1 LPIDG
6 KGTSDWAYAWVPIV
20 GPIIGGMTGTLFYKA
35 MFQNQF
41 GAAFWV
47 FSLLSVG
54 IIIYSVVYKKKL

>member
-6 KGTSDWAYAWVPIV
+6 KGASDWAYAWVPIV

-54 IIIYSVVYKKKL
+54 IIAYSVVYKKK